1 MKQVKLKRWMQSLT
15 LNQCRFT
22 RAHPIDYFGPWKQ
35 RNSGDLTNFNC
46 HFSVVFTSAVLS
58 NPQFFLLAST
68 APEVL
73 NPKIVLWLF
82 LNQFVSDFNSETAG
96 TSKLILIHLDLYEN
110 IGHRK
115 MTPPPL
121 PAHPSPG
128 PCTRHSDV
136 TKKIRIRMPKVRETG
151 RQASKYLLF
160 SERRQG

>member
-1 MKQVKLKRWMQSLT
+1 MIVKVQS
-15 LNQCRFT
+15 NHRV
-22 RAHPIDYFGPWKQ
+22 P
-35 RNSGDLTNFNC
+35 
-46 HFSVVFTSAVLS
+46 
-58 NPQFFLLAST
+58 T

-110 IGHRK
+110 MGHRK

-136 TKKIRIRMPKVRETG
+136 TKKNRIRTPKVRETE
-151 RQASKYLLF
+151 QLASKYLLF
-160 SERRQG
+160 SERRNKGMELIPDGGWGSSYKPLKI